1 MARIFISHSS
11 RDNPA
16 AVVVKD
22 WLESQGW
29 DDSFL
34 DLDPARGIAGG
45 ERWERALYRA
55 ADRCEAVI
63 CLLSRA
69 WLDSRWCLNEFMLA
83 RRLNKRV
90 FGVLVEDLP
99 LQDLPAELTD
109 TWQVVNLAAGTD
121 HRLLRSTLPGGAE
134 AHVTFSRSGLERLK
148 AGLLK
153 AGLDPRV
160 FAWPPAQDP
169 DRPPYRG
176 LRALEAEDAGIFFGR
191 EASIIAG
198 LDRLRGL
205 REAAPPRALVILGA
219 SGAGKSSFLRAGLLA
234 RLRRDDRNFLPLPPI
249 RPERA
254 ALTGE
259 NGLLAALEQA
269 FRAAD
274 LAVTRAALK
283 QALADGAETLLPLLS
298 RLAES
303 ARPVAGEGERP
314 GSAPALV
321 IPVDQAEEL
330 FLAEGAG
337 EGTQLLGLL
346 RRLALAEAPATI
358 PLLTIRSDS
367 FEQLQSHPALEGLS
381 LQTFSLPPL
390 PRGAYQQ
397 VIEGPA
403 RRLAESRRALAVE
416 PALTERLLADLEAG
430 GGKDALPLLAFCLER
445 LYLEY
450 GGDGDLRL
458 DEYEAIGGIEGAIEA
473 AVERALAAADAD
485 PAVPASR
492 EQRLALLRRALIP
505 WLAGIDPETGSPRR
519 RVARLAEIPEEARPL
534 VRHLIEQRLL
544 ATDVAPE
551 TGEATVEPAHEALLR
566 QWGLL
571 KGWLA
576 EDFAALSVLEGLRRA
591 ARDWEANGRD
601 EAWLAHGGGRLEDAG
616 ALLERA
622 DLAALLGA
630 GERAYLA
637 ACRAAAEARRDREL
651 EAARQLAAA
660 KAKAARRTLWGAAA
674 AVLLALAAG
683 IAAIVAVERAEE
695 ATRQQEVAE
704 QRRLD
709 AVESLRRVVAAKIEY
724 ARLAGRPYIEL
735 ALYLQLLT
743 DPEVA
748 VRQPDLVDIDFRLPS
763 LIGDTQHFAVAPY
776 SFEDSRLL
784 LRDESAPAEAY
795 DTVSTGLIDGR
806 PAVLA
811 VREAQ
816 AGEGGQYLYSRD
828 SEPLELRDLATGRIL
843 VAQPWPT
850 GRNGD
855 HMDVRFVEDSLLLLQ
870 DSGTGERRLFRPSPD
885 GDLKEVAALPALERF
900 GDDAS
905 VGLPGHYLVAAVQTW
920 PEDAG
925 GGPVRRPEGVYW
937 LSEDRFVALA
947 LAERFGEVPDDLQ
960 LGGFD
965 TDRLLTFKGKKLL
978 LFDPRSGALLA
989 EHKVPLGDP
998 LLGAGLLPDGGF
1010 WAADAEE
1017 LAVLDAAGRV
1027 TAREGHGADA
1037 VVGVVGDATLIATL
1051 DCQEGLRLLDA
1062 ALAEV
1067 LAVPEALCDPDLP
1080 DGLWE
1085 ARPGLTPDRKAVGV
1099 VAWSEKHRQYALWV
1113 APMAGEEAPRQLGLA
1128 TTAAGV
1134 EDVTFDRSGDW
1145 ILINQ
1150 RWGGGVVFA
1159 RPGLAA
1165 QLEQARASLGA
1176 LADLNLEELLGR

>member
-1 MARIFISHSS
+1 LARIFISHSS

-34 DLDPARGIAGG
+34 DLDPTRGIAGG

-63 CLLSRA
+63 CLISRA
-69 WLDSRWCLNEFMLA
+69 WLDSRWCRNEFLLA

-90 FGVLVEDLP
+90 LGVLIEDLGI
-99 LQDLPAELTD
+99 QDLPAELTD
-109 TWQVVNLAAGTD
+109 SWQVVNLAAGTD
-121 HRLLRSTLPGGAE
+121 HRLMQATLPGGAE

-259 NGLLAALEQA
+259 EGLLAALEQA
-269 FRAAD
+269 FRAAG

-283 QALADGAETLLPLLS
+283 QALAAGADALLPLLS

-303 ARPVAGEGERP
+303 ARPAVGEGEDP
-314 GSAPALV
+314 VDAPALV
-321 IPVDQAEEL
+321 IPVDQSEEL

-337 EGTQLLGLL
+337 EGAALLDLL
-346 RRLALAEAPATI
+346 RRLSLAETPMVI

-390 PRGAYQQ
+390 PRGAYLQ

-403 RRLAESRRALAVE
+403 RRLAESRRPLTVD

-458 DEYEAIGGIEGAIEA
+458 DEYEAIGGIEGSIEA
-473 AVERALAAADAD
+473 AVQEALAAAATD

-492 EQRLALLRRALIP
+492 EERLALLRRGLIP

-551 TGEATVEPAHEALLR
+551 SGEATVEPAHEALLR

-576 EDFAALSVLEGLRRA
+576 EDFAALNVLEGLRRA

-601 EAWLAHGGGRLEDAG
+601 EAWLAHGGGRLDDAE
-616 ALLERA
+616 ALLGRA
-622 DLAALLGA
+622 DLAAMLGA
-630 GERAYLA
+630 GEGAYLV

-651 EAARQLAAA
+651 KAARQLAAA

-683 IAAIVAVERAEE
+683 VAALVAVERAEE
-695 ATRQQEVAE
+695 ATRQQEIAE

-709 AVESLRRVVAAKIEY
+709 AVASLGQAVAAKIEV
-724 ARLAGRPYIEL
+724 ARSDERPYLEL
-735 ALYLQLLT
+735 ALILRLVT
-743 DPEVA
+743 DLELA
-748 VRQPDLVDIDFRLPS
+748 VQQSVREDAHFRLPE
-763 LIGDTQHFAVAPY
+763 LIGAARQFAVAP
-776 SFEDSRLL
+776 SRVHDSSMLHGIAPPEVYDILSLGLVDGQPAILVVMKARTDEKGDYRYLE
-784 LRDESAPAEAY
+784 RD
-795 DTVSTGLIDGR
+795 T
-806 PAVLA
+806 
-811 VREAQ
+811 Q
-816 AGEGGQYLYSRD
+816 
-828 SEPLELRDLATGRIL
+828 PLELRDLATGRTL
-843 VAQPWPT
+843 ASFPWPT
-850 GRNGD
+850 SSGYP
-855 HMDVRFVEDSLLLLQ
+855 HVSFVADSLLLLH
-870 DSGTGERRLFRPSPD
+870 DNGERRLFRLDPQS
-885 GDLKEVAALPALERF
+885 GLREVAALPAVKRPGE
-900 GDDAS
+900 DAS
-905 VGLPGHYLVAAVQTW
+905 VSLPGSYFVAATRVWTDG
-920 PEDAG
+920 EG
-925 GGPVRRPEGVYW
+925 GDRGSWSRRRPQGVFWLTDGRYVPLVLPEAEG
-937 LSEDRFVALA
+937 AGA
-947 LAERFGEVPDDLQ
+947 GDLQ

-965 TDRLLTFKGKKLL
+965 NERLLTFAADRLL

-989 EHKVPLGDP
+989 EHKAPLGGP
-998 LLGAGLLPDGGF
+998 VQGAGLLQDGSL
-1010 WAADAEE
+1010 WVAAAEE
-1017 LAVLDAAGRV
+1017 IAVLDAAGRV
-1027 TAREGHGADA
+1027 TARARHEADA
-1037 VVGVVGDATLIATL
+1037 VVGVTGDASLIATL
-1051 DCQEGLRLLDA
+1051 DCEEGLRLLDPA
-1062 ALAEV
+1062 ALASV
-1067 LAVPEALCDPDLP
+1067 LSLPEALCDRAWSAE
-1080 DGLWE
+1080 LWE
-1085 ARPGLTPDRKAVGV
+1085 ARPRLTPDRKAIAF
-1099 VAWSEKHRQYALWV
+1099 VAWSGEHQEHVLWLASLAGGQPPRRLRFTYD
-1113 APMAGEEAPRQLGLA
+1113 APLDFA
-1128 TTAAGV
+1128 
-1134 EDVTFDRSGDW
+1134 FDGSGAWVVVDE
-1145 ILINQ
+1145 Q
-1150 RWGGGVVFA
+1150 FGGGMIFV
-1159 RPGLAA
+1159 RPEIAA

-1176 LADLNLEELLGR
+1176 LADMELGALLGL